1 MKLVKILKTLVTLCV
16 CSQAENRFF
25 IFLFKIT
32 PLALLEYIK
41 DQLLFNETVTLP
53 GFGSFEIRKTAS
65 RIEGKKIIP
74 PGFQVVFN
82 PDKSLDDGLLAKN
95 SAAAEDISEEEARQ
109 KVLEYIDEIVFALN
123 KGEEYPFPGFG
134 KLFRD
139 SENVFRFVKD
149 PSFKLGYESYG
160 LESFELDSLDELVSD
175 EKPAED
181 EVISQEIV
189 TAEVVEEVESA
200 EHKSKI
206 SNAVD
211 DKSDIPITDT
221 EEKKILP
228 VTSSLINQMT
238 PPPPEDSK
246 NNRSIF
252 WILTGAVMVIL
263 ISFVLI
269 RMTTDLLDR
278 PGHSFFNQGSGDE
291 SDLFPE
297 EEDWDLESTLSGDLG
312 EAIDSMTLQENAL
325 TINEDS
331 EPLDNAEAISSEY
344 KEFHIIAGSFKD
356 KVNAG
361 ILQQTLT
368 EQGYPALVIQ
378 QGDQLYR
385 VSALSFSDKET
396 GLQELTRFKQ
406 KTKNNAAWLLGLN

>member
-1 MKLVKILKTLVTLCV
+1 VKLVKFLKTLVTLCV
-16 CSQAENRFF
+16 CSQGENRFF
-25 IFLFKIT
+25 INLFKIT

-53 GFGSFEIRKTAS
+53 GFGSFEIRKSVS

-74 PGFQVVFN
+74 PGIQIVFN
-82 PDKSLDDGLLAKN
+82 PDKSLDDGLLTKN
-95 SAAAEDISEEEARQ
+95 IAAAEDISIEDSRQ
-109 KVLEYIDEIVFALN
+109 KVLEYIDEILFALN
-123 KGEEYPFPGFG
+123 KGEEYTFYGFG

-139 SENVFRFVKD
+139 TENVFRFEKD
-149 PSFKLGYESYG
+149 PDFKLGFESYG
-160 LESFELDSLDELVSD
+160 LESFELDSVDEL
-175 EKPAED
+175 
-181 EVISQEIV
+181 
-189 TAEVVEEVESA
+189 TAEEELSEEVVAQQEDIETETVEEATASEQEPESIK
-200 EHKSKI
+200 KS
-206 SNAVD
+206 
-211 DKSDIPITDT
+211 
-221 EEKKILP
+221 EEKIGQPSTEAEEKQILSETAAF
-228 VTSSLINQMT
+228 VSQGATSRPADN
-238 PPPPEDSK
+238 K

-252 WILTGAVMVIL
+252 WILTGAVMIIL
-263 ISFVLI
+263 VSFVLI

-278 PGHSFFNQGSGDE
+278 PGGSFFKQGSGDE
-291 SDLFPE
+291 SELFPE

-312 EAIDSMTLQENAL
+312 KAIDSMTFQENAL

-331 EPLDNAEAISSEY
+331 EPMQNAEAIPSDY

-356 KVNAG
+356 KINAG
-361 ILQQTLT
+361 ILQQSLT